1 MSACATDVSCLY
13 GACPDVARRRY
24 GAEVGHRGGRNA
36 ADSNSSGSVGRRP
49 AWFKE
54 LGVRVLIAAVARA
67 AARHERGIEVLLS
80 CAPKEAHFAWVVVR
94 VRRGAAAADAAAARI
109 ETMWHCG
116 ACAAF
121 GVGDDGDG
129 DDVNGRAWTCECER
143 AGAGAGERIGFG
155 IAPRPTKLGPAWSG
169 ALASA
174 AFASKMLERAVAG
187 DGACRVEPATTS
199 LLRRLAREASD
210 AADVALFRSVDAC
223 VDRATGEHPNVDA
236 LVDALRREGRVAS
249 RTHFDARGVKTDASG
264 EELRCV
270 LYTGPHTTAL
280 AWWTPILK
288 DFCRRLSSPTPPFQ
302 SPPSA
307 PLNSI

>member
-1 MSACATDVSCLY
+1 
-13 GACPDVARRRY
+13 
-24 GAEVGHRGGRNA
+24 
-36 ADSNSSGSVGRRP
+36 
-49 AWFKE
+49 
-54 LGVRVLIAAVARA
+54 
-67 AARHERGIEVLLS
+67 
-80 CAPKEAHFAWVVVR
+80 

-264 EELRCV
+264 EELRRIAAAV
-270 LYTGPHTTAL
+270 VE
-280 AWWTPILK
+280 
-288 DFCRRLSSPTPPFQ
+288 RRRAEKRQKPG
-302 SPPSA
+302 A
-307 PLNSI
+307 GE